1 MKGNEW
7 RVLRAKERTCFL
19 FFRGLW
25 SKINFN
31 LFYTFL
37 LCVCV
42 CVILWPYWQ
51 VLWQVQNQ
59 LDVILGKKWRSKW
72 QGKES
77 TSLQV
82 TLFPLMTY
90 LSPLSSFMV
99 MLFFLCS
106 SENGKKIREG
116 KREKTFQTTCLRFNG
131 LKVFVCLEVSNV
143 DFFFPIPTFSWHPNK
158 TSFHFSHM
166 ESCFF
171 FSLILYLS
179 KRHY

>member
-1 MKGNEW
+1 M
-7 RVLRAKERTCFL
+7 LS

-82 TLFPLMTY
+82 TL
-90 LSPLSSFMV
+90 SSFMV

-116 KREKTFQTTCLRFNG
+116 KREKTFQTTCIGFNG

-171 FSLILYLS
+171 FLIDFVHIKKTLLIL
-179 KRHY
+179 